1 MNGLREGTKMTD
13 DTSAAGGAD
22 MNAEA
27 MAEGTGR
34 DATGA
39 AEGTRTVAAD
49 TRTVAADTRTVAAGT
64 VAAGTVAAGAVAAGT
79 RTVAAG
85 TDESEDTDESDG
97 MDATTAA
104 AIIAQAGGRAR
115 GRLRPGHRVTFAVW
129 GVLYTFGYGI
139 VWLAVRGQ
147 HPVHGPSPAA
157 FAAAAL
163 LALAATLASVEEARS
178 ETGVRGLSVIR
189 RRAFQVSALAG
200 YAAMFALEGA
210 LYRAGASRPVL
221 VVFEASA
228 PILVIGLL
236 YLVRSVT
243 LTDWPVAGL
252 GLWLVI
258 VAATSGY
265 AGTAT
270 VWGIDALAV
279 GPAFLLVAAFAP
291 WLYRS

>member
-13 DTSAAGGAD
+13 DASTT
-22 MNAEA
+22 
-27 MAEGTGR
+27 EGTG
-34 DATGA
+34 TN
-39 AEGTRTVAAD
+39 
-49 TRTVAADTRTVAAGT
+49 AAGT
-64 VAAGTVAAGAVAAGT
+64 DEGTHAVAAGT
-79 RTVAAG
+79 ARAIHMVPAG
-85 TDESEDTDESDG
+85 TDEGTAKDGAERDAGAG
-97 MDATTAA
+97 MDAAAAA
-104 AIIAQAGGRAR
+104 AIMADAGGRAR
-115 GRLRPGHRVTFAVW
+115 GRLRANHRVTFTVW

-139 VWLAVRGQ
+139 VWLTVRGQ

-157 FAAAAL
+157 FAAATL
-163 LALAATLASVEEARS
+163 LALMATLASVEEARS
-178 ETGVRGLSVIR
+178 ETGVRGLSAIR
-189 RRAFQVSALAG
+189 RRAFLVSALAG

-228 PILVIGLL
+228 PILTIGLL
-236 YLVRSVT
+236 YLVRSVSVP
-243 LTDWPVAGL
+243 DWPVAGL

-265 AGTAT
+265 AGPGA

-279 GPAFLLVAAFAP
+279 GPAFLLVAAFTP